1 MAEKVCPFEDI
12 KEGHSFSG
20 ALASFWKIKV
30 VWGRFGPNNAMRQD
44 NGIKVCFADV
54 QPVTPI
60 VCGDPDFSTIEP
72 NGEELRS
79 GE

>member
-54 QPVTPI
+54 QPVTLLFAAI
-60 VCGDPDFSTIEP
+60 LILVRL
-72 NGEELRS
+72 NLMAKN
-79 GE
+79 